1 MAPKHLRNV
10 LLSALFS
17 LAAATAAAQTCTP
30 PPPSPVFPQAP
41 ASFTRT
47 AVADGNWNATATWGG
62 AVPVTND
69 VVCIPLGRRV
79 TVTGQEAARLRFIQV
94 NGELRMWIHSS
105 TRLFVDTLFV
115 NSGGLFVIGDLNNR
129 VKPGVVAELVFIAW
143 DGQPINRTWDP
154 EERSRGLISM
164 GTVRVFGEDKTY
176 MVPMAVDAL
185 AGATNLSLTG
195 TPSKWKMGDQIV
207 LTGSYFRRVGASG
220 LSSQDEKRTL
230 GADVVGPSASFS
242 PALAFDHVRP
252 RSDLRLHVANLT
264 RNVVWRSE
272 SPTLSLRGHVMM
284 MHGDVELRS
293 VALVNLGRT
302 NKAVPLND
310 MKVTFPVNNSLGQP
324 DYKIEPNTPSAVT
337 NRRGSYA
344 LHFHLNGTFPG
355 SVPPS
360 KVYDCVVN
368 GTAGWGFVS
377 HSSHVDFQRNVAYDF
392 TGAGF
397 VTEFGD
403 ELGNF
408 FDNIAIRGTGDGV
421 YDNNRIVFENPIRPQ
436 PLGDFA
442 FRGDGFWFQGPAV
455 RARNNVAAGCD
466 GAGMIWFTTGSPDV
480 KSLFTENGLQHVR
493 YSFFPRGAV
502 NTVYSLAEFP
512 DRGSFVPR
520 YWDHSATNEKL
531 VVSDL
536 PILECDGFEG
546 YGNLLGFRLRFNN
559 NGNVAWYT
567 DGVFDFE
574 DHIVPVIGSDKDKAT
589 RMRQRVKNIKVWNNE
604 VGLRPNYTMRT
615 DWSNVAVV
623 NRLDYNT
630 VSPYVGAII
639 NFQIQQT
646 TFTNLTIDGYEV
658 AGWIENE
665 NTNVRNQITF
675 SGTKSYLNYA
685 IFDLWNTSLS
695 CAPPTGVSVSG
706 GGTSRQVSWASNP
719 AHQRY
724 LVRYRANG
732 EQQWKF
738 ATPTPPASTSVT
750 LSGLAL
756 GKTYTYQVIA
766 GCKNVSTGKET
777 APSNYTTAAMFT
789 T

>member
-1 MAPKHLRNV
+1 M
-10 LLSALFS
+10 F
-17 LAAATAAAQTCTP
+17 P
-30 PPPSPVFPQAP
+30 PAP
-41 ASFTRT
+41 AAFTHT
-47 AVADGNWNATATWGG
+47 AVADGNWSATATWGVS
-62 AVPVTND
+62 VPGNNAI
-69 VVCIPLGRRV
+69 VCIPAGRKV
-79 TVTGQEAARLRFIQV
+79 TVTTQEAARLRFIQA
-94 NGELRMWIHSS
+94 NGELRMWIHGS
-105 TRLFVDTLFV
+105 TRLLVDTLFV
-115 NSGGLFVIGDLNNR
+115 ASGGLFVIGDPVNT
-129 VKPGVVAELVFIAW
+129 VKPNVVAELVFIAW
-143 DGQPINRTWDP
+143 DGNPINRTWDP
-154 EERSRGLISM
+154 DERSRGFISM
-164 GTVRVFGEDKTY
+164 GTVRVYGEPKTY
-176 MVPMAVDAL
+176 MVPVAVDVL
-185 AGATNLSLTG
+185 KNATVLTAAVAP
-195 TPSKWKMGDQIV
+195 TNWKANDTVV
-207 LTGSYFRRVGASG
+207 LTGSYFRRVAASS

-230 GADVVGPSASFS
+230 SAAPTGTSVAFT
-242 PALAFDHVRP
+242 PALIYDHVRP
-252 RSDLRLHVANLT
+252 RSDLRLHLANLT
-264 RNVVWRSE
+264 RNVRWRSE
-272 SPTLSLRGHVMM
+272 STSIPLRGHVMM
-284 MHGDVELRS
+284 MHGDVDLRH
-293 VALVNLGRT
+293 VALINLGRT
-302 NKAVPLND
+302 NKAVPLDD
-310 MKVTFPVNNSLGQP
+310 MVVTLTNNSLGQP
-324 DYKIEPNTPSAVT
+324 DYSIVPRTPNSSIT

-344 LHFHLNGTFPG
+344 LHFHLNGTMPG
-355 SVPPS
+355 SAPPT
-360 KVYDCVVN
+360 KVYDCVVD
-368 GTAGWGFVS
+368 GTVGWGFVS

-480 KSLFTENGLQHVR
+480 KNLFTENGLQHVR

-502 NTVYSLAEFP
+502 NSVYSLIEFP
-512 DRGSFVPR
+512 DRGSFLPR

-646 TFTNLTIDGYEV
+646 TFNNLTIDGYEV

-675 SGTKSYLNYA
+675 SGTKSYLNYV

-695 CAPPTGVSVSG
+695 CATPTGVSVSG
-706 GGTSRQVSWASNP
+706 SGTSRQVSWASNP
-719 AHQRY
+719 AHLRY

-738 ATPTPPASTSVT
+738 ATPTPPGSTSVT

-756 GKTYTYQVIA
+756 GKTYSYQVIA

-777 APSNYTTAAMFT
+777 APSNYTTAAMFNT
-789 T
+789 